1 MAMDI
6 QSEITRNVL
15 KRVRQLEIRT
25 NRLLDEHLMGAYRS
39 IFKGQGIDFEEVRE
53 YMAGDD
59 IRAIDWNIT
68 AKMNHPF
75 IKKFREDRELTVLLV
90 VDVSASLD
98 FGSIFLSKREVL
110 TEISS
115 LLAFSATRNNDKVG
129 LLLFSDRVEKFVPPA
144 KGRKH
149 ILRIIRDLLFFE
161 PQSKGTQLIES
172 IKYVN
177 NMLKKR
183 TIVFLLSDFLQP
195 KIQNIRHLTDALDIT
210 NRRHDLICLRVEDER
225 ELRIPRLG
233 LVTMEDR
240 ETGEIVSID
249 TSRSRFQEDY
259 AKSRKRYNEI
269 FQERLKRSKIDLLC
283 VQTDGNYSRALD
295 LFLQKRT
302 KKSKGF

>member
-1 MAMDI
+1 MDV
-6 QSEITRNVL
+6 QLEITRNVL

-25 NRLLDEHLMGAYRS
+25 NRLLDEHLMGSYRS

-59 IRAIDWNIT
+59 VRSIDWNIT
-68 AKMNHPF
+68 AKMNRPF

-98 FGSIFLSKREVL
+98 FGSIALSKREVL
-110 TEISS
+110 TELSS

-161 PQSKGTQLIES
+161 PQSKGTQLIDV
-172 IKYVN
+172 IKYIN

-183 TIVFLLSDFLQP
+183 AIIFLLSDFLQP
-195 KIQNIRHLTDALDIT
+195 KIQSIKHLTDALEIT
-210 NRRHDLICLRVEDER
+210 NRRHDLVCLKVEDCKEC
-225 ELRIPRLG
+225 ELTDMG
-233 LVTMEDR
+233 LVVFEDA
-240 ETGEIVSID
+240 ETGEVLEID
-249 TSRSRFQEDY
+249 TGRKKFQNNY
-259 AKSRKRYNEI
+259 ASNKRRYDEM
-269 FQERLKRSKIDLLC
+269 FQERLKRSKIDLLSI
-283 VQTDGNYSRALD
+283 QTDGNYSRALD
-295 LFLQKRT
+295 LFLLKRS
-302 KKSKGF
+302 KKS

>member
-1 MAMDI
+1 MDI

-59 IRAIDWNIT
+59 IRSIDWNIT
-68 AKMNHPF
+68 AKMNRPF

-98 FGSIFLSKREVL
+98 FGSIFLSKREVI
-110 TEISS
+110 TELAS
-115 LLAFSATRNNDKVG
+115 LLAFSATRNSDKVG

-161 PQSKGTQLIES
+161 PKSKGTQLGDS
-172 IKYVN
+172 IKYIN
-177 NMLKKR
+177 NMLKKK
-183 TIVFLLSDFLQP
+183 TIIFLLSDFLQP
-195 KIQNIRHLTDALDIT
+195 KIQSIKHLTDALEIT
-210 NRRHDLICLRVEDER
+210 NRRHDLICLWIEDER
-225 ELRIPRLG
+225 ELYMPCLG
-233 LVTMEDR
+233 FVAIEDQ
-240 ETGEIVSID
+240 ETGEIWEVD
-249 TSRSRFQEDY
+249 TNKRRFQKDY
-259 AKSRKRYNEI
+259 AQSKKRYNEVL
-269 FQERLKRSKIDLLC
+269 QERLRRSRIDLLC
-283 VQTDGNYSRALD
+283 VRTDGDYSRALD
-295 LFLQKRT
+295 LFLQKRR
-302 KKSKGF
+302 KKI

>member
-1 MAMDI
+1 MMVGDR
-6 QSEITRNVL
+6 QSEITRDVL

-59 IRAIDWNIT
+59 IRSIDWNIT
-68 AKMNHPF
+68 AKMNRPF

-110 TEISS
+110 TELSS

-161 PQSKGTQLIES
+161 PRSKGTRLIDS
-172 IKYVN
+172 IKCIN

-183 TIVFLLSDFLQP
+183 AIVFFLSDFLEP
-195 KIQNIRHLTDALDIT
+195 KISHMKHLTDALEIT
-210 NRRHDLICLRVEDER
+210 NRRHDLVCLKIEDFKER
-225 ELRIPRLG
+225 ELPGVG
-233 LVTMEDR
+233 LVAFEDA
-240 ETGEIVSID
+240 ETGEILEID
-249 TSRSRFQEDY
+249 TSSKQFQKKYKNEKD
-259 AKSRKRYNEI
+259 RYNGVLR
-269 FQERLKRSKIDLLC
+269 ERLKKSSIDLLE
-283 VQTDGNYSRALD
+283 VDTRGNYLRALD
-295 LFLQKRT
+295 QFLKKRIRI
-302 KKSKGF
+302 

>member
-1 MAMDI
+1 M

-25 NRLLDEHLMGAYRS
+25 NRLLDEHLMGSYRS

-59 IRAIDWNIT
+59 VRSIDWNIT
-68 AKMNHPF
+68 AKMNRPF

-98 FGSIFLSKREVL
+98 FGSISLSKREVL
-110 TEISS
+110 TELSS

-161 PQSKGTQLIES
+161 PQSKGTRLIDVV
-172 IKYVN
+172 KYIN

-183 TIVFLLSDFLQP
+183 AIIFLLSDFLQA
-195 KIQNIRHLTDALDIT
+195 KIQSIKHLTDALEIT
-210 NRRHDLICLRVEDER
+210 NRRHDLVCLKVEDFKER
-225 ELRIPRLG
+225 EIPDMG
-233 LVTMEDR
+233 LVVFEDA
-240 ETGEIVSID
+240 ETGEVVEID
-249 TSRSRFQEDY
+249 TGRKRFQDSYVQNRRHYDEM
-259 AKSRKRYNEI
+259 
-269 FQERLKRSKIDLLC
+269 FQERLKRSKIDLLSI
-283 VQTDGNYSRALD
+283 QTDGNYSRALD
-295 LFLQKRT
+295 LFLLKRS
-302 KKSKGF
+302 KKS

>member
-1 MAMDI
+1 MEMDI

-59 IRAIDWNIT
+59 IRSIDWNIT
-68 AKMNHPF
+68 AKMNRPF

-98 FGSIFLSKREVL
+98 FGSIFLSKREVI
-110 TEISS
+110 TELAS
-115 LLAFSATRNNDKVG
+115 LLAFSATRNSDKVG

-161 PQSKGTQLIES
+161 PKSKGTQLGDS
-172 IKYVN
+172 IKYIN
-177 NMLKKR
+177 NMLKKK
-183 TIVFLLSDFLQP
+183 TIIFLLSDFLQP
-195 KIQNIRHLTDALDIT
+195 KIQSIKHLTDALEIT
-210 NRRHDLICLRVEDER
+210 NRRHDLICLWIEDER
-225 ELRIPRLG
+225 ELYMPCLG
-233 LVTMEDR
+233 FVAIEDQ
-240 ETGEIVSID
+240 ETGEIWEVD
-249 TSRSRFQEDY
+249 TNKRRFQKDY
-259 AKSRKRYNEI
+259 AQSKKRYNEVL
-269 FQERLKRSKIDLLC
+269 QERLRRSRIDLLC
-283 VQTDGNYSRALD
+283 VRTDGDYSRALD
-295 LFLQKRT
+295 LFLQKRR
-302 KKSKGF
+302 KKI

>member
-1 MAMDI
+1 MTVDM

-25 NRLLDEHLMGAYRS
+25 NRLLDEHLMGSYRS

-53 YMAGDD
+53 YIAGDD
-59 IRAIDWNIT
+59 VRSIDWNIT
-68 AKMNHPF
+68 AKMNRPF

-98 FGSIFLSKREVL
+98 FGSIALSKREVL
-110 TEISS
+110 TELSS

-161 PQSKGTQLIES
+161 PQSKGTQLIDI

-183 TIVFLLSDFLQP
+183 AIIFLLSDFLQP
-195 KIQNIRHLTDALDIT
+195 KVQNIKHLTDALEIT
-210 NRRHDLICLRVEDER
+210 NRRHDLVCLKIEDFRER
-225 ELRIPRLG
+225 DLPEVG
-233 LVTMEDR
+233 LVVFEDA
-240 ETGEIVSID
+240 ETGEILEIN
-249 TSRSRFQEDY
+249 TSPKQFQKKY
-259 AKSRKRYNEI
+259 KSETNHYNK
-269 FQERLKRSKIDLLC
+269 QLSERLKKSNISLLEID
-283 VQTDGNYSRALD
+283 TRDNYLRALD
-295 LFLQKRT
+295 QFLKKRA
-302 KKSKGF
+302 KV

>member
-1 MAMDI
+1 MDM
-6 QSEITRNVL
+6 QSEVTRSVL

-59 IRAIDWNIT
+59 IRSIDWNIT
-68 AKMNHPF
+68 AKMNRPF

-161 PQSKGTQLIES
+161 PQSKGTQLIDV

-177 NMLKKR
+177 NMLRKR
-183 TIVFLLSDFLQP
+183 AIVFLLSDFIQP
-195 KIQNIRHLTDALDIT
+195 KITSIRHLTDALEIT
-210 NRRHDLICLRVEDER
+210 NRRHDLVCLKVEDFRER
-225 ELRIPRLG
+225 ELSNVG
-233 LVTMEDR
+233 LVVFEDA
-240 ETGEIVSID
+240 ETGEIFEID
-249 TSRSRFQEDY
+249 TNGRKFQENY
-259 AKSRKRYNEI
+259 IQNKRYYNGI
-269 FQERLKRSKIDLLC
+269 LHERLKRSKIDFLPI
-283 VQTDGNYSRALD
+283 QTDGDYSRALD

-302 KKSKGF
+302 KKLRNF

>member
-1 MAMDI
+1 M

-59 IRAIDWNIT
+59 VRSIDWNIT
-68 AKMNHPF
+68 AKMNRPF

-90 VDVSASLD
+90 VDISASLD
-98 FGSIFLSKREVL
+98 FGSISLSKREVL
-110 TEISS
+110 TELSS

-161 PQSKGTQLIES
+161 PQSKGTRLIDVIKS
-172 IKYVN
+172 IN

-183 TIVFLLSDFLQP
+183 AIIFLLSDFLQP
-195 KIQNIRHLTDALDIT
+195 KIQSIKHLTDALEIT
-210 NRRHDLICLRVEDER
+210 NRRHDLVCLKIEDFRER
-225 ELRIPRLG
+225 EIPNMG
-233 LVTMEDR
+233 LVVFEDA
-240 ETGEIVSID
+240 ETGEILEID
-249 TSRSRFQEDY
+249 TGRKRFQDSY
-259 AKSRKRYNEI
+259 GQNRRRYDEM
-269 FQERLKRSKIDLLC
+269 FQERLKRSKIDLLSI
-283 VQTDGNYSRALD
+283 QTDGNYLRALD
-295 LFLQKRT
+295 LFLLKRA
-302 KKSKGF
+302 KKS

>member
-1 MAMDI
+1 MAMDM
-6 QSEITRNVL
+6 QSEVTRSVL

-59 IRAIDWNIT
+59 IRSIDWNIT
-68 AKMNHPF
+68 AKMSRPF

-98 FGSIFLSKREVL
+98 FGSIFWSKREVL

-161 PQSKGTQLIES
+161 PQSKGTQLIDV
-172 IKYVN
+172 IKYLN

-183 TIVFLLSDFLQP
+183 AIVFLLSDFLQP
-195 KIQNIRHLTDALDIT
+195 KIQNVKHLTDALEIT
-210 NRRHDLICLRVEDER
+210 NRRHDLVCLWVEDER
-225 ELRIPRLG
+225 ESHIPRLG
-233 LVTMEDR
+233 LMAIEDR
-240 ETGEIVSID
+240 ETGEIVTVD
-249 TSRSRFQEDY
+249 TSRPRFQEDY
-259 AKSRKRYNEI
+259 AKGKRHYNEI
-269 FQERLKRSKIDLLC
+269 LQERLRRSKIDLLC
-283 VQTDGNYSRALD
+283 VRTDGDYSRALD
-295 LFLQKRT
+295 QFLQKRA
-302 KKSKGF
+302 KKSRNF

>member
-1 MAMDI
+1 MDM

-25 NRLLDEHLMGAYRS
+25 NRLLDEHLMGSYRS

-59 IRAIDWNIT
+59 VRSIDWNIT
-68 AKMNHPF
+68 AKMNRPF

-98 FGSIFLSKREVL
+98 FGSISLSKREVL
-110 TEISS
+110 TELSS

-161 PQSKGTQLIES
+161 PQSKGTRLIDVV
-172 IKYVN
+172 KYIN

-183 TIVFLLSDFLQP
+183 AIIFLLSDFLQA
-195 KIQNIRHLTDALDIT
+195 KIQSIKHLTDALEIT
-210 NRRHDLICLRVEDER
+210 NRRHDLVCLKVEDFKER
-225 ELRIPRLG
+225 EIPDMG
-233 LVTMEDR
+233 LVVFEDA
-240 ETGEIVSID
+240 ETGEVVEID
-249 TSRSRFQEDY
+249 TGRKRFQDSYVQNRRHYDEM
-259 AKSRKRYNEI
+259 
-269 FQERLKRSKIDLLC
+269 FQERLKRSKIDLLSI
-283 VQTDGNYSRALD
+283 QTDGNYSRALD
-295 LFLQKRT
+295 LFLLKRS
-302 KKSKGF
+302 KKS